1 MITLG
6 GNGAPLMPLL
16 DWYLFNE
23 ENVITINVGG
33 ISNLSIVF
41 SNKNKNSVIGFDTG
55 PGMCLIDLYV
65 KKNWSIEFDFNGE
78 LASNG
83 EVNKILLN
91 YLIVY

>member
-1 MITLG
+1 MAYNFRNNDIKVG

-23 ENVITINVGG
+23 ENVITINIGG

-65 KKNWSIEFDFNGE
+65 KKYWSIEFDFNGE
-78 LASNG
+78 LL
-83 EVNKILLN
+83 KW
-91 YLIVY
+91 